1 LTCLDA
7 LMFTIKHLLFITVV
21 LFTQCI
27 SAAQPSVLL
36 AKVYDETKHYDVSK
50 YLVSE
55 KYDGVRAIWTGT
67 QFVTRKGNIINAP
80 TWFTAPLPNIWLDG
94 ELWTKRQ
101 HFSELSGIVRTKIP
115 NNYDWQTIT
124 YKVFDMPDENLPFN
138 TRYKNYNELITSLN
152 SPHISAVAQY
162 SFTNNEQL
170 TGYFKKITKQGGEG
184 VMLHLASAKHS
195 NGRSNALLKLKPY
208 LDAEAVVIAHLPG
221 KGKYQGM
228 LGALRVKTA
237 QEQVFSIGTG
247 FSDEERKN
255 PPAIGSIVTYRFH
268 GLTKNGLPRFAS
280 FLRVR
285 ESL

>member
-1 LTCLDA
+1 
-7 LMFTIKHLLFITVV
+7 MFTIKHLFLIVFV

-80 TWFTAPLPNIWLDG
+80 SWFTAPLPNVWLDG
-94 ELWTKRQ
+94 ELWTKRE
-101 HFSELSGIVRTKIP
+101 HFSALSGIVRTKTP
-115 NNYDWQTIT
+115 NNHDWQTIT
-124 YKVFDMPDENLPFN
+124 YKVFDMPDKTLPFSI
-138 TRYKNYNELITSLN
+138 RYKNYNELITSLN
-152 SPHISAVAQY
+152 SPHISVVVQY

-170 TGYFKKITKQGGEG
+170 TEYFENITKQGGEG

-195 NGRSNALLKLKPY
+195 NGRSSALLKLKPY
-208 LDAEAVVIAHLPG
+208 LDAEAIVIAHLPG

-237 QEQVFSIGTG
+237 QGQVFSIGTG
-247 FSDEERKN
+247 FNDAERAT
-255 PPAIGSIVTYRFH
+255 PPEIGSAVTYRYH

-285 ESL
+285 DNL

>member
-1 LTCLDA
+1 
-7 LMFTIKHLLFITVV
+7 MFTIKYLFLIVVV

-36 AKVYDETKHYDVSK
+36 AKVYNETKHYDVNK

-80 TWFTAPLPNIWLDG
+80 SWFTAPLPNVWLDG
-94 ELWTKRQ
+94 ELWTKRE
-101 HFSELSGIVRTKIP
+101 HFSALSGIVRTKKT
-115 NNYDWQTIT
+115 NNHDWQTIT
-124 YKVFDMPDENLPFN
+124 YKVFDMPDENLPFS

-152 SPHISAVAQY
+152 SPHISVVVQY

-170 TGYFKKITKQGGEG
+170 TEYFENITKQGGEG

-237 QEQVFSIGTG
+237 QGQVFSIGTG
-247 FSDEERKN
+247 FSDAERSA
-255 PPAIGSIVTYRFH
+255 PPEIGSTVTYRFH

-285 ESL
+285 DSL